1 MTQNEQKPM
10 QFESLSLQRLGFRN
24 IKDKYLM
31 VIVINCFS
39 AIFYSKK
46 SYLSVKH
53 VLIKNSYFFSG
64 SKNSRNFL
72 STYKDAQFSSSLI
85 IQPQATWQLHT
96 NTQFVVIWIPNNNT
110 AHAVF
115 TFFFF
120 FFISLEI
127 NTGSSATQE
136 ETAGLFGLGKYAGV
150 CPHTLNYNIRLSLLK
165 LQLLFYN

>member
-31 VIVINCFS
+31 VMVINCFS

-96 NTQFVVIWIPNNNT
+96 NTQFVVI
-110 AHAVF
+110 
-115 TFFFF
+115 
-120 FFISLEI
+120 
-127 NTGSSATQE
+127 
-136 ETAGLFGLGKYAGV
+136 
-150 CPHTLNYNIRLSLLK
+150 
-165 LQLLFYN
+165 